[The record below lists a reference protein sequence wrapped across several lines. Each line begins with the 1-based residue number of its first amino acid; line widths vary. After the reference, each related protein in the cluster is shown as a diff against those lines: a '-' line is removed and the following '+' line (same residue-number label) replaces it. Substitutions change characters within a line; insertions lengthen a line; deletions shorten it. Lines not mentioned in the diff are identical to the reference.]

1 MIVIICLPA
10 IWHLLYP
17 GYFSV
22 HDDMHPA
29 WILEMYRA
37 IQSGQNPPSW
47 APDLSYGYGYPLFHF
62 IYPLPYYLGSVF
74 YALFGDLIWSV
85 KSVYIISI
93 LGSAFAMYKFAR
105 HHYSLAPSLLA
116 TILYI
121 YTPYRA
127 VNIYVR
133 GALGESLSWVF
144 IPLIFLSIDKATKKM
159 SFTNIFLAGLSIG
172 GLLLTHNIAA
182 YAVAPFAVLYG
193 IFQITKSKD
202 KIKTFSRIILISFIG
217 LSVSA
222 YFWIPALIDKRL
234 MVEDTIFNFQD
245 HFPFWKQ
252 LIYSKWG
259 YGASLWGPDDGLSF
273 QIGIVNIFNLFISG
287 IIVLYQ
293 IFKIKKVNPT
303 NLFFLIS
310 SLFVLFLM
318 NIRSIWIWQ
327 NFPLMTYFQFPWRL
341 LILMTFFT
349 SLLIAICFS
358 YLDKIS
364 NKARFILFAL
374 LSLSIFLINHS
385 YFQPDKHINISDET
399 ILNKYFPL
407 NPLNTSSSLSSQ
419 YENIQE
425 EYLRLPLSV
434 QNRPTQFQTNR
445 IISTNPQTQIDWQQI
460 NPSTYKVMTNGPQTN
475 IIASVYNF
483 PLWQV
488 LIDTNQVQTT
498 DYGPHGQLYFAV
510 PSGEHEILIRI
521 KSTGWRAMLNIYSQ
535 TIIVTMI
542 SVIFY
547 SKIISRNKFQ

>member
-1 MIVIICLPA
+1 
-10 IWHLLYP
+10 
-17 GYFSV
+17 
-22 HDDMHPA
+22 
-29 WILEMYRA
+29 
-37 IQSGQNPPSW
+37 
-47 APDLSYGYGYPLFHF
+47 
-62 IYPLPYYLGSVF
+62 
-74 YALFGDLIWSV
+74 
-85 KSVYIISI
+85 
-93 LGSAFAMYKFAR
+93 
-105 HHYSLAPSLLA
+105 
-116 TILYI
+116 
-121 YTPYRA
+121 
-127 VNIYVR
+127 
-133 GALGESLSWVF
+133 
-144 IPLIFLSIDKATKKM
+144 
-159 SFTNIFLAGLSIG
+159 
-172 GLLLTHNIAA
+172 
-182 YAVAPFAVLYG
+182 
-193 IFQITKSKD
+193 
-202 KIKTFSRIILISFIG
+202 
-217 LSVSA
+217 
-222 YFWIPALIDKRL
+222 
-234 MVEDTIFNFQD
+234 
-245 HFPFWKQ
+245 
-252 LIYSKWG
+252 
-259 YGASLWGPDDGLSF
+259 
-273 QIGIVNIFNLFISG
+273 
-287 IIVLYQ
+287 
-293 IFKIKKVNPT
+293 
-303 NLFFLIS
+303 
-310 SLFVLFLM
+310 
-318 NIRSIWIWQ
+318 
-327 NFPLMTYFQFPWRL
+327 
-341 LILMTFFT
+341 MTFFT